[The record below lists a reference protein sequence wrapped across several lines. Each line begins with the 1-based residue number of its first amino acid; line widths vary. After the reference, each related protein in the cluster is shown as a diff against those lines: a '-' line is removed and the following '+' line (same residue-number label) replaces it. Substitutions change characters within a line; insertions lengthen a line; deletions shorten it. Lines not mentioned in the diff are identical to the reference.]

1 MTNYKLVQQ
10 VQKLVENYN
19 QTYDEL
25 LYIDW
30 SNGFYYIG
38 HPDIPEF
45 KYDIGYF
52 NQNGNQYIQ
61 VIFKTMTQLITIYKT
76 LADDFRS
83 NDIQFYDNHIEIYKG
98 KHQTILKPLSDQMVA
113 IEQTYRPRRIVTSRQ
128 KCILLYVFNLL
139 FQCVYVIIIDKKN
152 K

>member
-1 MTNYKLVQQ
+1 MMNFFISTG
-10 VQKLVENYN
+10 
-19 QTYDEL
+19 
-25 LYIDW
+25 I
-30 SNGFYYIG
+30 SSYYIG

-61 VIFKTMTQLITIYKT
+61 VVFKTMTQLITIYKA

-113 IEQTYRPRRIVTSRQ
+113 IDKPIVQDVSKSTSS
-128 KCILLYVFNLL
+128 KMALKF
-139 FQCVYVIIIDKKN
+139 F
-152 K
+152 